1 MRCVTLLWLRILE
14 IPKARF
20 KKCGLLF
27 SNCNSVFARVEIKSG
42 NVFLLLSSLFI
53 SSFNL
58 HFPKKLF
65 QNLEAHSRVS
75 RILLEWTC
83 SIVHIYVLES
93 LFGRQAHKRHDVLCG
108 KYYLI
113 TSRVRKQHGT
123 STELSRVPPNKM
135 QVGLIFVN
143 STSGHY
149 HCWQFSD
156 ISKGRVL
163 FISFWTNAIVTD
175 CSCFSGERCL
185 DHDTNMMALR
195 KVNPHADW
203 IVKPQTRYLHL

>member
-58 HFPKKLF
+58 HFPKKVF

-123 STELSRVPPNKM
+123 STELSRVP
-135 QVGLIFVN
+135 LIK
-143 STSGHY
+143 
-149 HCWQFSD
+149 CKWA
-156 ISKGRVL
+156 
-163 FISFWTNAIVTD
+163 SFLWIPPLDTITADSSVIYLKEEF
-175 CSCFSGERCL
+175 CSYPFE
-185 DHDTNMMALR
+185 
-195 KVNPHADW
+195 
-203 IVKPQTRYLHL
+203 QTP